1 MDKQNVRNYPNQQP
15 YQQAFSIACES
26 LRSADIAERA
36 EKSGAL
42 LEKEEHGGYLIR
54 LAFLHRRCL
63 IRFPEGTV
71 TFQDSEEDVPLWSK
85 ILLLHYLINA
95 QGHPLAGEWVNFRQ
109 LSGGDT
115 YYPAF
120 VKRSQ
125 KPLLDFFAERLELL
139 EEAAPSLGGKNLG
152 EGDRA
157 VVIPALPRVP
167 IALVF
172 WSGDEEF
179 EPDARI
185 LFDATVATY
194 LSTEDVAVLA
204 QQTVFGLIKCAKKAL
219 SNKN

>member
-1 MDKQNVRNYPNQQP
+1 MDKQNVRNHSNQQP
-15 YQQAFSIACES
+15 YQQAFKIACES
-26 LRSADIAERA
+26 LRSADIEERA

-54 LAFLHRRCL
+54 LTFLHRRCL
-63 IRFPEGTV
+63 IHFPEGRI
-71 TFQDSEEDVPLWSK
+71 TFQENDEEVPLWSK
-85 ILLLHYLINA
+85 ILLLHYLIKA
-95 QGHPLAGEWVNFRQ
+95 QGNPLAGEWVNFRQ

-125 KPLLDFFAERLELL
+125 KPLLDFFAHRLDLL
-139 EEAAPSLGGKNLG
+139 ETAAQSLGGRNLS

-167 IALVF
+167 IALIF
-172 WSGDEEF
+172 WRGDEEF
-179 EPDARI
+179 QPEARI
-185 LFDATVATY
+185 LFDATVPTY

-204 QQTVFGLIKCAKKAL
+204 QQTVFGLIKCAKKTL
-219 SNKN
+219 

>member
-1 MDKQNVRNYPNQQP
+1 MDKHNVRNHSNQQP
-15 YQQAFSIACES
+15 YQQAFKIACES
-26 LRSADIAERA
+26 LRSADIEERA

-54 LAFLHRRCL
+54 LTFLHRRCL
-63 IRFPEGTV
+63 IHFPEGKV
-71 TFQDSEEDVPLWSK
+71 TFQENDEEVPLWSK

-95 QGHPLAGEWVNFRQ
+95 QGRPLAGDWVNFRQ

-125 KPLLDFFAERLELL
+125 QPLLDFFAHRLDLL
-139 EEAAPSLGGKNLG
+139 EAAAQSLGGRSLN

-179 EPDARI
+179 QPEVRI
-185 LFDATVATY
+185 LFDATVPTY

-219 SNKN
+219 

>member
-1 MDKQNVRNYPNQQP
+1 MDKQKVRNHPNQQP
-15 YQQAFSIACES
+15 YQQAFRIACDS
-26 LRSADIAERA
+26 LRSADIEERA

-54 LAFLHRRCL
+54 LTFLHRRCL
-63 IRFPEGTV
+63 IHFPEGRI
-71 TFQDSEEDVPLWSK
+71 TFQENDEEVPLWSK
-85 ILLLHYLINA
+85 ILLLHYLIKA
-95 QGHPLAGEWVNFRQ
+95 QGNPLAGEWVNFRQ

-125 KPLLDFFAERLELL
+125 KPLLDFFAHQLELL
-139 EEAAPSLGGKNLG
+139 EEAAQSLGGRNLS

-167 IALVF
+167 IALIF
-172 WSGDEEF
+172 WRGDEEF
-179 EPDARI
+179 PPESRI
-185 LFDATVATY
+185 LFDATVPTY

-204 QQTVFGLIKCAKKAL
+204 QQTVFGLIKCAKKTL
-219 SNKN
+219 

>member
-1 MDKQNVRNYPNQQP
+1 MDKHNVRNHSNQQP
-15 YQQAFSIACES
+15 YQQAFKIACES
-26 LRSADIAERA
+26 LRSADIEERA

-54 LAFLHRRCL
+54 LTFLHRRCL
-63 IRFPEGTV
+63 IHFPEGRI
-71 TFQDSEEDVPLWSK
+71 TFQENDEEVPLWSK
-85 ILLLHYLINA
+85 ILLLHYLIKA
-95 QGHPLAGEWVNFRQ
+95 QGNPLTGEWVNFRQ

-125 KPLLDFFAERLELL
+125 KPLLDFFAHRLDLL
-139 EEAAPSLGGKNLG
+139 ETAAQSLGGRNLS

-167 IALVF
+167 IALIF

-179 EPDARI
+179 QPEARI
-185 LFDATVATY
+185 LFDATVPTY

-204 QQTVFGLIKCAKKAL
+204 QQTVFGLIKCAKKTL
-219 SNKN
+219 

>member
-1 MDKQNVRNYPNQQP
+1 MDKQNVRNHSNQQP
-15 YQQAFSIACES
+15 YQQAFKIACES
-26 LRSADIAERA
+26 LRSADIEERA

-54 LAFLHRRCL
+54 LTFLHRRCL
-63 IRFPEGTV
+63 IHFPEGRI
-71 TFQDSEEDVPLWSK
+71 TFQENDEEVPLWSK
-85 ILLLHYLINA
+85 ILLLHYLIKA
-95 QGHPLAGEWVNFRQ
+95 QGNPLAGEWVNFRQ

-125 KPLLDFFAERLELL
+125 KPLLDFFAHRLDLL
-139 EEAAPSLGGKNLG
+139 ETAAQSLGGRNLS

-167 IALVF
+167 IALIF

-179 EPDARI
+179 QPEARI
-185 LFDATVATY
+185 LFDATVPTY

-204 QQTVFGLIKCAKKAL
+204 QQTVFGLIKCAKKTL
-219 SNKN
+219 

>member
-1 MDKQNVRNYPNQQP
+1 MDKHNVRNHSNQQP

-26 LRSADIAERA
+26 LRSTDIEERA

-42 LEKEEHGGYLIR
+42 VEKGKHGDYLIR
-54 LAFLHRRCL
+54 LTFLDRRCL
-63 IRFPEGTV
+63 IHFPEIRI
-71 TFQDSEEDVPLWSK
+71 TFQENDEDVPLWSK
-85 ILLLHYLINA
+85 ILLLHYLIKA
-95 QGHPLAGEWVNFRQ
+95 QGHPLSGTWVNFRQ

-125 KPLLDFFAERLELL
+125 KPLLDFFAHRLELL
-139 EEAAPSLGGKNLG
+139 EEAAQSVGGRNLN

-167 IALVF
+167 IALIF

-179 EPDARI
+179 QPEARI
-185 LFDATVATY
+185 LFDATIPTY

-204 QQTVFGLIKCAKKAL
+204 QQTVFRLIGWAKKAR
-219 SNKN
+219 SN

>member
-1 MDKQNVRNYPNQQP
+1 MDKQKVRNHPNQQP
-15 YQQAFSIACES
+15 YQQAFKIACES

-54 LAFLHRRCL
+54 LTFLHRRCL
-63 IRFPEGTV
+63 IHFPEGKV
-71 TFQDSEEDVPLWSK
+71 TFEENDDEEVPLWSK

-95 QGHPLAGEWVNFRQ
+95 QGNPLAGEWVNFRQ

-125 KPLLDFFAERLELL
+125 QPLLDFFAHRLELL
-139 EEAAPSLGGKNLG
+139 EEAAQALGGRNLS

-167 IALVF
+167 IALIF
-172 WSGDEEF
+172 WRGDEEF
-179 EPDARI
+179 PPEARI
-185 LFDATVATY
+185 LFDATVPTY

-204 QQTVFGLIKCAKKAL
+204 QQTVFGLIKCAKKTV
-219 SNKN
+219 

>member
-1 MDKQNVRNYPNQQP
+1 MDKQNVPNHAKQQP

-26 LRSADIAERA
+26 LRSADIEERA

-54 LAFLHRRCL
+54 LTFLHRRCL
-63 IRFPEGTV
+63 IHFPEGKV
-71 TFQDSEEDVPLWSK
+71 TFQESDEEVPLWSK

-95 QGHPLAGEWVNFRQ
+95 QGRPLAGDWVNFRQ

-125 KPLLDFFAERLELL
+125 QPLLDFFAPRLELL
-139 EEAAPSLGGKNLG
+139 EAAAQSLGGRNLR
-152 EGDRA
+152 EGDKA

-179 EPDARI
+179 QPEARI
-185 LFDATVATY
+185 LFDATVHTY

-219 SNKN
+219 

>member
-1 MDKQNVRNYPNQQP
+1 MDKQNVRNHSKQQP
-15 YQQAFSIACES
+15 YQQAFKIACES
-26 LRSADIAERA
+26 LRSADIEERA

-54 LAFLHRRCL
+54 LTFLHRRCL
-63 IRFPEGTV
+63 IRFPEGKV
-71 TFQDSEEDVPLWSK
+71 TFEENDEEVPLWSK

-95 QGHPLAGEWVNFRQ
+95 QGRPLAGEWVNFRQ

-125 KPLLDFFAERLELL
+125 QPLLDFFAHRLELL
-139 EEAAPSLGGKNLG
+139 EEAAQSLGGRNVS

-172 WSGDEEF
+172 WHGDEEF
-179 EPDARI
+179 PPEARI
-185 LFDATVATY
+185 LFDATVSTY

-204 QQTVFGLIKCAKKAL
+204 QQTVFGLIKCAKKTL
-219 SNKN
+219 

>member
-1 MDKQNVRNYPNQQP
+1 MDKQNVRNHPNQQP
-15 YQQAFSIACES
+15 YQQAFRIACDS
-26 LRSADIAERA
+26 LRKADIEERA

-54 LAFLHRRCL
+54 LTFLHRRCL
-63 IRFPEGTV
+63 IHFPEGKV
-71 TFQDSEEDVPLWSK
+71 TFQENDEEVPLWSK

-95 QGHPLAGEWVNFRQ
+95 QGRPLAGEWVNFRQ

-125 KPLLDFFAERLELL
+125 QPLLDFFAHRLDLL
-139 EEAAPSLGGKNLG
+139 ETAAKSLGGRNLN

-167 IALVF
+167 IGLVF

-179 EPDARI
+179 QPDARI
-185 LFDATVATY
+185 LFDATVSTY

-204 QQTVFGLIKCAKKAL
+204 QQTVFGLIACAKQAR
-219 SNKN
+219 